1 MTNITSNTINAAI
14 ERLDRSLTDTERDMV
29 FETCGA
35 ASYYLHINNRK
46 ADDATLDMLVAV
58 ALYAYR
64 KDTPQSIHDPFVGS
78 GDYWDDDPDKDGAL
92 WWSGEPTGGV
102 YDGNTSY

>member
-1 MTNITSNTINAAI
+1 MTNITHNTIDAAI

-35 ASYYLHINNRK
+35 ASFYLHINNRK

-64 KDTPQSIHDPFVGS
+64 KAISDVQNVVRFESEN
-78 GDYWDDDPDKDGAL
+78 L
-92 WWSGEPTGGV
+92 
-102 YDGNTSY
+102 TSY